1 MTDQNVDPALGI
13 DHPQPPAGMIDPG
26 VKAMVRYK
34 NGYRMASFTS
44 TAGTVIKILSAIIG
58 VVVASLEFYVAQQ
71 ILGSN
76 PQTDTIIALL
86 VLVSGI
92 SSFGFFFILGVI
104 VSALG
109 QQLKAGLDSAVN
121 SSPFLDVPAK
131 ARAMSLDE

>member
-1 MTDQNVDPALGI
+1 MADENVDSALGI
-13 DHPQPPAGMIDPG
+13 DQPQTPGGMIDTG

-44 TAGTVIKILSAIIG
+44 TAGTVIKILAAIVG
-58 VVVASLEFYVAQQ
+58 VVVVSLEFYIAQQ
-71 ILGSN
+71 LLGSN

-121 SSPFLDVPAK
+121 SSPFLDIPAK